1 MMGLLNLDNS
11 HFWTALQQR
20 TDLAA
25 HGNLNAALYAI
36 ELHGSVGDI
45 TSIAP
50 DIITEGGDD
59 ENIDILFVD
68 EESSRIYVIQSF
80 QSPIFRS
87 QGARPNKARDSSYAV
102 TALFS
107 MNIDDIPNRIKNQV
121 IKARECIHLDKIK
134 TIHIW
139 FVHNCPQTTEC
150 KRIMDGIGAQAT
162 KTLRGQGKGNII
174 IDSAEIGLE
183 NLDLFYLSQ
192 QNAILI
198 SDVINVENNPG
209 FIESSNAGW
218 KAFSTSISAS
228 FLKQLYDKYGEDKL
242 FSANVRSYM
251 GSNNKDQAING
262 QIKKSALETPS
273 DFFVCNNGITALVH
287 DFDVINTN
295 EKDELLGRLN
305 TITGISIVNG
315 AQTTG
320 CLSTIEQE
328 LDLNIKVGIRFIK
341 VNDDDKIRKITL
353 ANNSQNKVLASDFRS
368 GDEIQTRLR
377 AEFETITDVYYSG
390 GLRKNLSAAQKRI
403 LIDPESL
410 AQILMAFHG
419 HPTSSYHQK
428 TEIWEKDELYGVSF
442 NKTITSRHVI
452 FIYSLY
458 EAILKIKS
466 EIAYLNRHN
475 TLLEQD
481 RPKAEFLSRPGV
493 NFIIIH
499 AISSII
505 EMITNKPIPNRY
517 SISFQENIT
526 RAQAISLWEPV
537 IKQIIKRTG
546 RLLPA
551 TENRLSQRVKI
562 TETIEG
568 FREDMDM
575 FRDNF
580 PDWFPEFI
588 RAMKI

>member
-1 MMGLLNLDNS
+1 MATINLENS

-20 TDLAA
+20 TDLSR

-36 ELHGSVGDI
+36 ELHGNVGDI

-68 EESSRIYVIQSF
+68 EDASRIYVIQSF
-80 QSPIFRS
+80 QSPHFRM

-107 MNIDDIPNRIKNQV
+107 MNIENIPNRIREQV
-121 IKARECIHLDKIK
+121 IKARECIEKDQIKI
-134 TIHIW
+134 IHIW
-139 FVHNCPQTTEC
+139 FVHNCPQTDEC

-162 KTLRGQGKGNII
+162 TILRGQGKNNII
-174 IDSAEIGLE
+174 VDSTEVGLE
-183 NLDLFYLSQ
+183 NLDQLYLSQ

-198 SDVINVENNPG
+198 SDVIETENNAG
-209 FIESSNAGW
+209 FIESSDTGW
-218 KAFSTSISAS
+218 QTFSTSVSAI
-228 FLKQLYDKYGEDKL
+228 FLKKLYDKYGEDKL

-262 QIKKSALETPS
+262 QIKKSAFETPL

-287 DFDVINTN
+287 DFNVININ
-295 EKDELLGRLN
+295 EQDELLGRLH

-320 CLSTIEQE
+320 CLSTNEQE
-328 LDLNIKVGIRFIK
+328 LDKNLKVGIRFIK

-377 AEFETITDVYYSG
+377 AEFETIRDAYYSG

-428 TEIWEKDELYGVSF
+428 TEIWENDELYGISF
-442 NKTITSRHVI
+442 NKTITSRHI
-452 FIYSLY
+452 LFIYSLY

-466 EIAYLNRHN
+466 EVAYSNRHN
-475 TLLEQD
+475 TLLDQD
-481 RPKAEFLSRPGV
+481 KPKAEFLSRPGV
-493 NFIIIH
+493 NFVIIH
-499 AISSII
+499 AIASII
-505 EMITNKPIPNRY
+505 EMITNRVIPNRY
-517 SISFQENIT
+517 SISFQDNIT
-526 RAQAISLWEPV
+526 RAQAIDLWEPL
-537 IKQIIKRTG
+537 IKQIVKRTG

-562 TETIEG
+562 TEIIES

-580 PDWFPEFI
+580 PDWFPDFI
-588 RAMKI
+588 RAVKI